1 MKAFMRN
8 TYNQTS
14 LLRAQIQCLLKEEK
28 AASVLGCSLSA
39 NPGGLSI
46 SEMESMMI
54 PRDHVSRLLKRFC
67 QFMPFVGGWE
77 DFPVC
82 NQFFPTAGEENIH
95 SWLFLLRSGGSH
107 RDFFSF
113 VLTRKSWELSSDGE
127 PKIVARRNGCQG
139 CVLFSPLFISFI
151 VKS

>member
-14 LLRAQIQCLLKEEK
+14 PLRAQIQCLLKEEN

-46 SEMESMMI
+46 SEMESMTI
-54 PRDHVSRLLKRFC
+54 PRDRVSRLLKRFC
-67 QFMPFVGGWE
+67 QFMPFVDGWE

-95 SWLFLLRSGGSH
+95 SWLFLLRSGGH
-107 RDFFSF
+107 TVIFF
-113 VLTRKSWELSSDGE
+113 LLSL
-127 PKIVARRNGCQG
+127 QG
-139 CVLFSPLFISFI
+139 NLENFLWTGNQ
-151 VKS
+151 K

>member
-39 NPGGLSI
+39 NPGGAFHIWNGEHDDSKRPCFEIVEAILSVYALCGWVGRFSSLQPI
-46 SEMESMMI
+46 LSNLWRREHSLMV
-54 PRDHVSRLLKRFC
+54 VSAQVR
-67 QFMPFVGGWE
+67 
-77 DFPVC
+77 
-82 NQFFPTAGEENIH
+82 
-95 SWLFLLRSGGSH
+95 GSH

-113 VLTRKSWELSSDGE
+113 VLTRKSWELSLDRE